1 MTNTTKES
9 TKSLYERL
17 RKIGFQLEQNE
28 IYSSLSATV
37 TYVTK
42 NNLNPFYILS
52 KDALQDFPPVDLS
65 SNFDSVVIGLAPE
78 ESNYH
83 NLNTAFRL
91 IINDCPLIAIH
102 QGKYYKEADGLS
114 IGPGSFI
121 KGLEYATG
129 RKSIVVGKPNKYF
142 FENAIPDGV
151 SPAEC
156 VMIGDVSSRSIF
168 FSI

>member
-17 RKIGFQLEQNE
+17 RKIGFKLEQNE

-52 KDALQDFPPVDLS
+52 KDALQDFPPVLS
-65 SNFDSVVIGLAPE
+65 SKFDSVVIGLAPE
-78 ESNYH
+78 ESNYN

-91 IINDCPLIAIH
+91 IMNGCPLIAIH

-114 IGPGSFI
+114 IGPGCFI
-121 KGLEYATG
+121 KGLEYATE

-142 FENAIPDGV
+142 FENAIPEGV
-151 SPAEC
+151 APEEC
-156 VMIGDVSSRSIF
+156 VMIGDVSSQSICF
-168 FSI
+168 L